1 MKPSKLALA
10 IVFAIVILL
19 VGRAYSLTPDERK
32 IVGQMKDT
40 ITELRGKLQTAQD
53 ANDQALASLTLAS
66 LQTSELS
73 LVAKVA
79 QEHAM
84 EMTAERDMLADENS
98 FLQIKIEK
106 LNQKY
111 QRAQFI
117 IALVSSV
124 AVILL
129 VFQFSRL
136 LPIPYNLVAPLGAG
150 AATYILVVSLL

>member
-10 IVFAIVILL
+10 LVFAIVILL

-32 IVGQMKDT
+32 IVVQMKDA

-53 ANDQALASLTLAS
+53 ANDQALASLTLAA

-84 EMTAERDMLADENS
+84 AMTAERDLLADENYVMR
-98 FLQIKIEK
+98 IKLEK

-124 AVILL
+124 AVVLL
-129 VFQFSRL
+129 VFQFSRA
-136 LPIPYNLVAPLGAG
+136 LPPPYNLVAPLGAG
-150 AATYILVVSLL
+150 AVTYIAIVSLL